1 MEENIV
7 HTALDKLSLSSPNFS
22 KLVGVTP
29 RAVSLWLSGQREV
42 PGPVHAYVRLLLSLP
57 PHLRRREIETT
68 LIERKYPMRPYKYK
82 FMLWQLI
89 AACDSGRYDTLSLDE
104 VHRHADAGTIAS
116 FMIEKFGGDSDFS
129 MFEPSDWTTIG
140 ETWSRIA
147 NAVDYRRKFGVDS
160 KGICL
165 LMAYALE
172 SLQQLDS
179 EATRG

>member
-1 MEENIV
+1 MKENIV
-7 HTALDKLSLSSPNFS
+7 HIALDKFGLSPPSFA

-42 PGPVHAYVRLLLSLP
+42 PGPVCAYVRLLLSLP
-57 PHLRRREIETT
+57 PHLRRREIENT
-68 LIERKYPMRPYKYK
+68 LIERKIPMRPFKYN
-82 FMLWQLI
+82 FVLWQLI
-89 AACDSGRYDTLSLDE
+89 AACDSGKYDTLSIDE

-116 FMIEKFGGDSDFS
+116 FMMEKFGGDSDFS

-147 NAVDYRRKFGVDS
+147 NAVDYSRKFGVDS

-172 SLQQLDS
+172 SLQMLDS
-179 EATRG
+179 EAASG